1 MSKLDIKKPV
11 TFEQRVFAKNF
22 KAARVSR
29 GLTQQQIHEL
39 TGVGQAYLSD
49 LERQLLNGRVDTLA
63 KLSRTV
69 KIPLYCLLQPEF
81 ERAFDFS
88 SSLIWED
95 YKEKL
100 DDSEG
105 ICYERKL
112 LIRNFIA
119 ARLASRLR
127 KKEITALTGISNDFL
142 IDFERGEI
150 GIGIDRATKLAQVV
164 AQPLF
169 ALLMP

>member
-1 MSKLDIKKPV
+1 MSKLDIQKPV
-11 TFEQRVFAKNF
+11 AVEQRVFAKNF

-29 GLTQQQIHEL
+29 GITQQQIHEIS
-39 TGVGQAYLSD
+39 GVGQAYLSD
-49 LERQLLNGRVDTLA
+49 LERHRINGRIDTLA
-63 KLSRTV
+63 KLSHTV
-69 KIPLYCLLQPEF
+69 HIPLYHLLQPDF
-81 ERAFDFS
+81 ERTYDFS
-88 SSLIWED
+88 NTLIWTE
-95 YKEKL
+95 YTEKL
-100 DDSEG
+100 NDSDG

-119 ARLASRLR
+119 ARLASKLR

-169 ALLMP
+169 TLLKP